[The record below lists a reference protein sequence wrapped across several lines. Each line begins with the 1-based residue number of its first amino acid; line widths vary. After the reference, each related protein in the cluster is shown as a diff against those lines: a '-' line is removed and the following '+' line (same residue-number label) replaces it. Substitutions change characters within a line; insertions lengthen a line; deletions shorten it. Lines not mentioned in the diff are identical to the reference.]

1 MRVIGGYLKGKK
13 LYQPLNLKT
22 RPLKDIV
29 KESIFNILTHS
40 KDNKI
45 NFNNANILDLFS
57 GSGSFGIECLSRGAQ
72 IVYFFENYKNTLKI
86 LHKNIYNLDLAQK
99 VKIVE
104 KNVSE
109 LKNIYFDNSKFEI
122 IFIDPPFLSNDLDKI
137 INEISFLK
145 ITKPE
150 TIVIIHRNKKT
161 KEEIDQKF
169 SILREKIFGLSK
181 LYFGRI
187 T

>member
-13 LYQPLNLKT
+13 LYQPMDLKT

-86 LHKNIYNLDLAQK
+86 LYKNINNLDLDRK
-99 VKIVE
+99 VKIIE
-104 KNVSE
+104 KSVFE
-109 LKNIYFDNSKFEI
+109 LKNITTNRF
-122 IFIDPPFLSNDLDKI
+122 
-137 INEISFLK
+137 
-145 ITKPE
+145 
-150 TIVIIHRNKKT
+150 
-161 KEEIDQKF
+161 
-169 SILREKIFGLSK
+169 
-181 LYFGRI
+181 
-187 T
+187 